1 MQALTLID
9 DVQETQIFRPKP
21 KRLMKSKRHIKQI
34 RTSSNS
40 NNVISYHWDS
50 IKNEKELNL
59 DKISLEEIKKDFINL
74 NQISEEELFFNE
86 IMHIIKL
93 SNKTKRKL
101 CISDK
106 LNSKKGKRSIRI
118 NEKA

>member
-21 KRLMKSKRHIKQI
+21 KRLVKSKRHIKQI
-34 RTSSNS
+34 RTSSNNKS
-40 NNVISYHWDS
+40 MISSHWDS

-59 DKISLEEIKKDFINL
+59 EKISLEEIKKDFISL
-74 NQISEEELFFNE
+74 NQISEEELFYNE
-86 IMHIIKL
+86 IMHIINL
-93 SNKTKRKL
+93 SNKTKIKT

-106 LNSKKGKRSIRI
+106 INPKKGKKYKRM